1 MWRRLPAVVF
11 GLLVLLTGN
20 AWAETYLL
28 IPMDL
33 DQRNHL
39 RAYGVAFHTLQ
50 ADEKVNWLLN
60 YRGGAFLIEQNPRV
74 ELDARLLGVDYEIE
88 AVGPRTPEILALNP
102 SGKLPVLKDGDDAI
116 IDSTAII
123 QYLADKHGKF
133 TYAAGS
139 IERAKQDSF
148 TCFALDDL
156 DGILWTTAKHS
167 FIFPEE
173 MRAAGVKAAARY
185 DFAKSLTALEKRLGD
200 NEYVMEIGRASCRE
214 RV

>member
-1 MWRRLPAVVF
+1 MYT
-11 GLLVLLTGN
+11 LVGS
-20 AWAETYLL
+20 
-28 IPMDL
+28 PKS
-33 DQRNHL
+33 
-39 RAYGVAFHTLQ
+39 RAF
-50 ADEKVNWLLN
+50 
-60 YRGGAFLIEQNPRV
+60 RV
-74 ELDARLLGVDYEIE
+74 LWMLEELGVDYEIE

-200 NEYVMEIGRASCRE
+200 NEYVMGDTFTVPDIIITHCAGWAATAKFDWPEGPLKNYIEKIRLRPAFVRASEIRSAS
-214 RV
+214 

>member
-1 MWRRLPAVVF
+1 MYT
-11 GLLVLLTGN
+11 LVGS
-20 AWAETYLL
+20 
-28 IPMDL
+28 PKS
-33 DQRNHL
+33 
-39 RAYGVAFHTLQ
+39 RAF
-50 ADEKVNWLLN
+50 
-60 YRGGAFLIEQNPRV
+60 RV
-74 ELDARLLGVDYEIE
+74 LWMLEELGVDYEIE

-200 NEYVMEIGRASCRE
+200 NEYVMGDTFTVPDIIITDRKS
-214 RV
+214 VV